1 MQKESNNRYYSKQI
15 SSQSTGNEFI
25 NEFLANNLSNLVQN
39 SKNLDVRDLCML
51 FTKIHSRQNVEYY
64 GLLESLT
71 NHPTLAVEEIVSSQP
86 ANILEYKSSL
96 FVVRLVIFLLY
107 IRSYNK
113 KCFLGFLQINIMFGV
128 IIKRVQKE
136 SH

>member
-1 MQKESNNRYYSKQI
+1 MSTQEANEALSSLVLDGIFDEASGSIKYILSQVVLKLQEQGKQLKEQDIHIKHLEQHAKDSESKHEQ
-15 SSQSTGNEFI
+15 
-25 NEFLANNLSNLVQN
+25 A
-39 SKNLDVRDLCML
+39 
-51 FTKIHSRQNVEYY
+51 
-64 GLLESLT
+64 
-71 NHPTLAVEEIVSSQP
+71 QP

-113 KCFLGFLQINIMFGV
+113 KCFLGFLQINIMLGV